1 MIAQDKRIT
10 DPTKVK
16 NRPIRRSLPKL
27 KKLSSRPKLFRKNSQ
42 NNKFLRLSKNPAV
55 IPTPPSL

>member
-16 NRPIRRSLPKL
+16 NKPIRRSLPKL
-27 KKLSSRPKLFRKNSQ
+27 KKLSSKPKIFRKNSQ
-42 NNKFLRLSKNPAV
+42 NNKFLRLTKSY
-55 IPTPPSL
+55 